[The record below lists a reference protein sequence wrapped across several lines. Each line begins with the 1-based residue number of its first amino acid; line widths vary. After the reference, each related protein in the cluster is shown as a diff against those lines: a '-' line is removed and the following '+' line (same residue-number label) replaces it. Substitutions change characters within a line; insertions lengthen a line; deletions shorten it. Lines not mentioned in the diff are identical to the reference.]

1 MQGLSVPDNLP
12 VRNNNPFCLSKGGD
26 HGQGPGSQ
34 VLSYSTLSMHHGI
47 MEAVQKNKKQ
57 KRERER
63 TDMENITNRRWM
75 LNEILRNIHLL
86 LSS

>member
-57 KRERER
+57 KKERERENWHG
-63 TDMENITNRRWM
+63 EHNK
-75 LNEILRNIHLL
+75 
-86 LSS
+86 